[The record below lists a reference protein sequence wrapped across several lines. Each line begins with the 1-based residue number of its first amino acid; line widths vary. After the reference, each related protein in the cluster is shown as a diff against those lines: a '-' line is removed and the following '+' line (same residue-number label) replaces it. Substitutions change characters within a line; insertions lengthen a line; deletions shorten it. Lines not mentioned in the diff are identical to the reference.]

1 MMERDKFDGF
11 DKLTT
16 SKFTTSKITKSTGV
30 VSSATFLSR
39 VLGLVREQ
47 VFAYLFGAG
56 YSTDAF
62 VAAFRIPN
70 LLRDLFAEGAL
81 SSAFIP
87 VFTDYVTN
95 QGKEKA
101 WELANLVL
109 NLLLVT
115 LSVIV
120 ILGVIFSPYIV
131 QVIAPGFGKE
141 AGKQELTSLLSQI
154 MFPFLLLVALAA
166 LVMGILNTFRHFGIP
181 AVAPTLFNLGMIIGG
196 IFISPFFHP
205 PIIGMAIG
213 VLLGG
218 FGQLA
223 IQLPSLKKIGFR
235 YRFTLNFYHSG
246 RAHRMVHPGV
256 KRILILMVPA
266 TLGLASTQINIFV
279 NTLIAS
285 LLPEGSVS
293 YLNYSFRLM
302 QFPIGVF
309 GVAVATVTFPIVSAH
324 AAKKEM
330 GQVLSTFTS
339 SLKLVFFL
347 TIPSAIFLAVASRP
361 VISVLFQ
368 HGRFSFLD
376 TIATSQALMFYCIG
390 LFAYSSVRLTASTF
404 YSMGDT
410 KTPVKTTA
418 VAVGVNIVLNLL
430 FMHPLGFRGL
440 ALAAS
445 IAALVNLSQL
455 LMILDK
461 RIGPLNRKDIAETF
475 LKILSSALFM
485 GMVIWIYLKFFGL
498 DLRTEGLIQKIFSVV
513 TIIILG
519 LASYSAF
526 SYILRLK
533 EFDHILELL
542 KIKK

>member
-1 MMERDKFDGF
+1 MSFFGDFKMPETVLLKDQDK
-11 DKLTT
+11 
-16 SKFTTSKITKSTGV
+16 IAKSTGI

-47 VFAYLFGAG
+47 VFAFLFGAG
-56 YSTDAF
+56 YATDAF

-109 NLLLVT
+109 NLLLVI
-115 LSVIV
+115 LCLIIIV
-120 ILGVIFSPYIV
+120 GIIFSPYIV
-131 QVIAPGFGKE
+131 GVIAPGFGKV
-141 AGKQELTSLLSQI
+141 AGKQELTTLLSRI

-196 IFISPFFHP
+196 LFLSPFFDP

-223 IQLPSLKKIGFR
+223 IQLPSLRKIGFR
-235 YRFTLNFYHSG
+235 YRFTFNLH
-246 RAHRMVHPGV
+246 HPGV

-279 NTLIAS
+279 NTLIGS
-285 LLPEGSVS
+285 LLPQGSVS

-309 GVAVATVTFPIVSAH
+309 GVAVATVTFPIVSAF
-324 AAKKEM
+324 AAKKQM
-330 GQVLSTFTS
+330 DRLLSTFTS

-347 TIPSAIFLAVASRP
+347 TIPSALFLAVASQP

-368 HGRFSFLD
+368 HGRFTFLD
-376 TIATSQALMFYCIG
+376 TIATSQALLFYCIG

-410 KTPVKTTA
+410 KTPVKTSA

-430 FMHPLGFRGL
+430 LMHPLGFRGL

-445 IAALVNLSQL
+445 ISAMVNLFFL
-455 LMILDK
+455 LTILDK
-461 RIGPLNRKDIAETF
+461 KIGPLDRKDISGTF
-475 LKILSSALFM
+475 FKILSSAFFM
-485 GMVIWIYLKFFGL
+485 GLILWIYLKFFGL
-498 DLRTEGLIQKIFSVV
+498 DLRTAGLVQKILSLAI
-513 TIIILG
+513 TMILG
-519 LASYSAF
+519 LTSYFAF
-526 SYILRLK
+526 SYILKVK
-533 EFDHILELL
+533 ELDRILELL
-542 KIKK
+542 KIRKKKE

>member
-1 MMERDKFDGF
+1 MEQDK
-11 DKLTT
+11 
-16 SKFTTSKITKSTGV
+16 IAKSTGI

-39 VLGLVREQ
+39 VFGLVREQ

-62 VAAFRIPN
+62 IAAFRIPN

-87 VFTDYVTN
+87 VFTDHVTN
-95 QGKEKA
+95 QGKQKA

-115 LSVIV
+115 LCLVI

-131 QVIAPGFGKE
+131 KVIAPGFGDE
-141 AGKQELTSLLSQI
+141 AGKQELTTLLSRI
-154 MFPFLLLVALAA
+154 MFTFLLFIALAA
-166 LVMGILNTFRHFGIP
+166 LAMGMLNTFRRFGIP
-181 AVAPTLFNLGMIIGG
+181 ALAPTLFNLGMIIGG
-196 IFISPFFHP
+196 LFISPFFDP
-205 PIIGMAIG
+205 PIVGMALG

-223 IQLPSLKKIGFR
+223 IQLPSLRKIGFR
-235 YRFTLNFYHSG
+235 YRFTLKLRRPGGLHHTMPPAG
-246 RAHRMVHPGV
+246 VHRTVHPGV

-309 GVAVATVTFPIVSAH
+309 GVAVATVTFPIVSAF

-330 GQVLSTFTS
+330 DQIVSTFTS

-347 TIPSAIFLAVASRP
+347 TIPSAVFLAVASQP

-368 HGRFSFLD
+368 HGRFTFVD
-376 TIATSQALMFYCIG
+376 TVATSQALIFYCIG

-410 KTPVKTTA
+410 KTPVKTSA
-418 VAVGVNIVLNLL
+418 VAVCVNIILNLL
-430 FMHPLGFRGL
+430 LMHPLGFRGL

-445 IAALVNLSQL
+445 VAAMTNLFLL

-461 RIGPLNRKDIAETF
+461 RIGPLDRKDIVATF
-475 LKILSSALFM
+475 LKILLSAAFM
-485 GMVIWIYLKFFGL
+485 GLAVWVCLEFLGL
-498 DLRTEGLIQKIFSVV
+498 DLSTASLAEKISGLLVILL
-513 TIIILG
+513 LG
-519 LASYSAF
+519 LASYSVF
-526 SYILRLK
+526 SRILKVEELDRVVR
-533 EFDHILELL
+533 LL
-542 KIKK
+542 KIRG

>member
-1 MMERDKFDGF
+1 MSFFGDFKMPETVLLKDQDK
-11 DKLTT
+11 
-16 SKFTTSKITKSTGV
+16 IAKSTGI

-47 VFAYLFGAG
+47 VFAFLFGAG
-56 YSTDAF
+56 YVTDAF

-115 LSVIV
+115 LCLIV
-120 ILGVIFSPYIV
+120 ILGIIVSPYIV
-131 QVIAPGFGKE
+131 GVIAPGFGKV
-141 AGKQELTSLLSQI
+141 AGKQELTTLLSRI

-181 AVAPTLFNLGMIIGG
+181 AVAPTLFNLGMIMGG
-196 IFISPFFHP
+196 FFISPWFDP

-223 IQLPSLKKIGFR
+223 IQLPSLRKIGFR
-235 YRFTLNFYHSG
+235 YRFTFNLH
-246 RAHRMVHPGV
+246 HPGV

-285 LLPEGSVS
+285 FLPQGSVS
-293 YLNYSFRLM
+293 YLSYSFRLM

-309 GVAVATVTFPIVSAH
+309 GVAVATVTFPIVSTF
-324 AAKKEM
+324 AAKKQM
-330 GQVLSTFTS
+330 DRLLSTFTS

-347 TIPSAIFLAVASRP
+347 TIPSALFLAVASQP

-368 HGRFSFLD
+368 HGRFTFLD
-376 TIATSQALMFYCIG
+376 TIATSQALVFYCIG

-410 KTPVKTTA
+410 KTPVKTSA

-430 FMHPLGFRGL
+430 LMHPLGFRGL
-440 ALAAS
+440 ATAAS
-445 IAALVNLSQL
+445 VSAMVNLFL
-455 LMILDK
+455 LIFVLDR
-461 RIGPLNRKDIAETF
+461 RIGPLDRKDIEKTF
-475 LKILSSALFM
+475 FKILSSAVLM
-485 GMVIWIYLKFFGL
+485 GLILWVYLKFFGL
-498 DLRTEGLIQKIFSVV
+498 NLETTGLPTKILELLV
-513 TIIILG
+513 ILILG
-519 LASYSAF
+519 VASYFVFA
-526 SYILRLK
+526 YIFRLK
-533 EFDHILELL
+533 ELNRILELL
-542 KIKK
+542 KIRKKKE

>member
-1 MMERDKFDGF
+1 MRETVPYPMNSAEKEQDK
-11 DKLTT
+11 
-16 SKFTTSKITKSTGV
+16 IAKSTGI

-47 VFAYLFGAG
+47 VFAFLFGAG
-56 YSTDAF
+56 YATDAF
-62 VAAFRIPN
+62 IAAFRIPN

-87 VFTDYVTN
+87 VFTDYKTN
-95 QGKEKA
+95 QGRQKA

-115 LSVIV
+115 LCLVI
-120 ILGVIFSPYIV
+120 ILGIIFSPYIV
-131 QVIAPGFGKE
+131 SVIAPGFGKE
-141 AGKQELTSLLSQI
+141 AGKQELTTLLSRI
-154 MFPFLLLVALAA
+154 MFPFLLLIALAA
-166 LVMGILNTFRHFGIP
+166 LAMGMLNTFRRFGIP
-181 AVAPTLFNLGMIIGG
+181 ALAPTLFNLGMIIGG
-196 IFISPFFHP
+196 LFISPLFDP
-205 PIIGMAIG
+205 PIIGMALG

-223 IQLPSLKKIGFR
+223 IQLPSLRKIGFR
-235 YRFTLNFYHSG
+235 YRFTLNLRDPG
-246 RAHRMVHPGV
+246 GVHRTVHPGV
-256 KRILILMVPA
+256 KRILILMIPA
-266 TLGLASTQINIFV
+266 TLGLASTQVNIFV

-285 LLPEGSVS
+285 LLPQGSVS

-309 GVAVATVTFPIVSAH
+309 GVAVATVTFPIVSAFV
-324 AAKKEM
+324 AKKEM

-347 TIPSAIFLAVASRP
+347 TIPSAIFLAVASQP

-368 HGRFSFLD
+368 HGRFTFLD

-410 KTPVKTTA
+410 KTPVKTSA
-418 VAVGVNIVLNLL
+418 VAVSVNIILNLIL
-430 FMHPLGFRGL
+430 MHPLGFKGL

-445 IAALVNLSQL
+445 VAAMTNLFL
-455 LMILDK
+455 LLKILDK
-461 RIGPLNRKDIAETF
+461 RIGPLDRKDIAMTF
-475 LKILSSALFM
+475 FKILSSALFM
-485 GMVIWIYLKFFGL
+485 GLALCVYWEFFGL
-498 DLRTEGLIQKIFSVV
+498 DLSTASLAEKILSLA
-513 TIIILG
+513 IILILG
-519 LASYSAF
+519 LASYSVF
-526 SYILRLK
+526 SYILRVK
-533 EFDHILELL
+533 ELNRILELL
-542 KIKK
+542 KIKR

>member
-1 MMERDKFDGF
+1 MSSNREQDR
-11 DKLTT
+11 
-16 SKFTTSKITKSTGV
+16 IARSTGV

-39 VLGLVREQ
+39 ILGLVREQ

-56 YSTDAF
+56 FATDAF
-62 VAAFRIPN
+62 IAAFRIPN

-87 VFTDYVTN
+87 VFTDHLTN

-109 NLLLVT
+109 NLLLMT
-115 LSVIV
+115 LCVVV
-120 ILGVIFSPYIV
+120 ILGIVFSPYIV
-131 QVIAPGFGKE
+131 QLIAPGFGDE
-141 AGKQELTSLLSQI
+141 AGKQELTTRLSRI

-166 LVMGILNTFRHFGIP
+166 LVMGILNTFRRFGVP
-181 AVAPTLFNLGMIIGG
+181 ALAPTMFNLGMIAGG
-196 IFISPFFHP
+196 IFLSPYFDP
-205 PIIGMAIG
+205 PIIGMALG

-223 IQLPSLKKIGFR
+223 IQLPVLRKMGFK
-235 YRFTLNFYHSG
+235 YRFRISF
-246 RAHRMVHPGV
+246 RHPGV
-256 KRILILMVPA
+256 KRILLLMAPA
-266 TLGLASTQINIFV
+266 TLGLASTQVNIFV

-285 LLPEGSVS
+285 LLPQGSVS

-309 GVAVATVTFPIVSAH
+309 GVAVATVTFPIISAY

-330 GQVLSTFTS
+330 GEVLSTFTS

-347 TIPSAIFLAVASRP
+347 AIPSAVFLAVASKP

-368 HGRFSFLD
+368 HGRFTFLD
-376 TIATSQALMFYCIG
+376 TVATSQALMFYCIG

-410 KTPVKTTA
+410 KTPAKTSA
-418 VAVGVNIVLNLL
+418 VAVGVNIVLNLIL
-430 FMHPLGFRGL
+430 MGPMGFKGL

-445 IAALVNLSQL
+445 VASMTNLFL
-455 LMILDK
+455 LLKILDK
-461 RIGPLNRKDIAETF
+461 RIGPLNRKDIVGTTF
-475 LKILSSALFM
+475 KILCSAALM
-485 GMVIWIYLKFFGL
+485 GFAAWAYLNLYGPNLETAPLPEK
-498 DLRTEGLIQKIFSVV
+498 
-513 TIIILG
+513 ILG
-519 LASYSAF
+519 LVVILVLSLAGYFVF
-526 SYILRLK
+526 SYLFRLREL
-533 EFDHILELL
+533 DRILELL
-542 KIKK
+542 KIKKVS

>member
-1 MMERDKFDGF
+1 MSEAVSGKEPDK
-11 DKLTT
+11 
-16 SKFTTSKITKSTGV
+16 IAKSTGI

-56 YSTDAF
+56 YATDAF
-62 VAAFRIPN
+62 IAAFRIPN

-87 VFTDYVTN
+87 VFTEYVTN
-95 QGKEKA
+95 QEKEKA

-115 LSVIV
+115 LGVII
-120 ILGVIFSPYIV
+120 ILGIFLSPYIV
-131 QVIAPGFGKE
+131 DVIAPGFGKV
-141 AGKQELTSLLSQI
+141 AGKQELTTLLSKI

-196 IFISPFFHP
+196 FFISPWFDP

-223 IQLPSLKKIGFR
+223 IQLPSLRKIGFR
-235 YRFTLNFYHSG
+235 YRFTFNLH
-246 RAHRMVHPGV
+246 HPGV

-285 LLPEGSVS
+285 FLPQGSVS
-293 YLNYSFRLM
+293 YLSYSFRLM

-309 GVAVATVTFPIVSAH
+309 GVAVATVTFPIVSTF
-324 AAKKEM
+324 AAKK
-330 GQVLSTFTS
+330 QIDRLLSTFTS

-347 TIPSAIFLAVASRP
+347 TIPSAFFLAVASQP

-368 HGRFSFLD
+368 HGRFTFLD
-376 TIATSQALMFYCIG
+376 TLATSQALLFYCIG

-430 FMHPLGFRGL
+430 FMHSLGFRGL

-445 IAALVNLSQL
+445 VSAMVNLFFL
-455 LMILDK
+455 LTLLDK
-461 RIGPLNRKDIAETF
+461 KIGPLNRKDISETF
-475 LKILSSALFM
+475 LKILSSAFFM
-485 GMVIWIYLKFFGL
+485 GLVLWIYLKFFGV
-498 DLRTEGLIQKIFSVV
+498 DLKTAGLGEKIFSLV
-513 TIIILG
+513 IIMILG
-519 LASYSAF
+519 LASYFTF
-526 SYILRLK
+526 SYVLRIK
-533 EFDHILELL
+533 ELDRILELL
-542 KIKK
+542 KIKKKE

>member
-1 MMERDKFDGF
+1 MQEPIREKDQDN
-11 DKLTT
+11 
-16 SKFTTSKITKSTGV
+16 IAKSTGI

-39 VLGLVREQ
+39 LFGLVREQ
-47 VFAYLFGAG
+47 VFAFLFGAG
-56 YSTDAF
+56 YATDAF
-62 VAAFRIPN
+62 IAAFRIPN

-87 VFTDYVTN
+87 VFTDQVTN

-115 LSVIV
+115 LCLVI

-131 QVIAPGFGKE
+131 QVIAPGFGDE
-141 AGKQELTSLLSQI
+141 AGKQDLTTLLSRI
-154 MFPFLLLVALAA
+154 MFPFLLFIALAA
-166 LVMGILNTFRHFGIP
+166 LAMGMLNTFRRFGIP
-181 AVAPTLFNLGMIIGG
+181 ALAPTLFNLGMIIGG
-196 IFISPFFHP
+196 LFVSPFFDP
-205 PIIGMAIG
+205 PIVGMAIG
-213 VLLGG
+213 ALLGG

-223 IQLPSLKKIGFR
+223 IQLPSLRKLGFK
-235 YRFTLNFYHSG
+235 YRFTLNL
-246 RAHRMVHPGV
+246 RHPGV

-309 GVAVATVTFPIVSAH
+309 GVAVATVTFPIVSAF

-330 GQVLSTFTS
+330 DQVLSTFTS

-347 TIPSAIFLAVASRP
+347 TIPSAVFLAVVSQP

-376 TIATSQALMFYCIG
+376 TVATSQALTFYCIG

-410 KTPVKTTA
+410 KTPVKTSA
-418 VAVGVNIVLNLL
+418 VAVCVNIILNLL
-430 FMHPLGFRGL
+430 LMHPLGFRGL

-445 IAALVNLSQL
+445 IAAMTNLFLL

-461 RIGPLNRKDIAETF
+461 RIGPLSRKDIVTTF
-475 LKILSSALFM
+475 FKILSSAALM
-485 GMVIWIYLKFFGL
+485 GLALWVYLKFLGL
-498 DLRTEGLIQKIFSVV
+498 DLSRASLAEKISSLLV
-513 TIIILG
+513 ILLLG
-519 LASYSAF
+519 LASYSGIC
-526 SYILRLK
+526 YVLRVEELIR
-533 EFDHILELL
+533 ILELL
-542 KIKK
+542 KIKRKKRP